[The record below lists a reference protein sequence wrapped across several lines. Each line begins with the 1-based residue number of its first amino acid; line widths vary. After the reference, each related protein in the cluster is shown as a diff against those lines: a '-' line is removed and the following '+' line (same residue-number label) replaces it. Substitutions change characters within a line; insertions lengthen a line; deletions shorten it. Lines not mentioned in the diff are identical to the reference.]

1 MSLENRIPPPVVAL
15 GCAALIYLLRDH
27 FRLQFDFQAWVAGA
41 ILAGSLTVMLLA
53 VREFHRASTTVNPL
67 KPDTA
72 TELVQSGVFSFSR
85 NPMYL
90 GLLGVLLAWTVFLGA
105 TAGLAVL
112 ALFVTWMNL
121 LQIRPEERAMETLFE
136 ERYADY
142 RDRVRR
148 WL

>member
-1 MSLENRIPPPVVAL
+1 MTLENKIPPPVVAL
-15 GCAALIYLLRDH
+15 ACGALIYLMRDH
-27 FRLQFDFQAWVAGA
+27 FRLQFGLQAWVAA
-41 ILAGSLTVMLLA
+41 LILVVSLTVMLLA
-53 VREFHRASTTVNPL
+53 VREFRRARTTVNPL
-67 KPDTA
+67 KPETA
-72 TELVQSGVFSFSR
+72 TELVQGGVFSFSR

-112 ALFVTWMNL
+112 VLFVTWMNL
-121 LQIRPEERAMETLFE
+121 FQIRPEEKAMEALFE

-142 RDRVRR
+142 RSRVRR